1 MNIAWIY
8 LDKRNATINALKDY
22 ESMNFLLKNAQ
33 AEVAAQQDNMTS
45 LGSPV
50 LSDMPKGA
58 SNPHAV
64 ENRVVKT
71 LDMINILNER
81 YQRAVEY
88 MRWFQPAWQVLTED
102 EQFVLSRF
110 YLDDD
115 SRQADSVAEVCE
127 RYHIERTSAYKKK
140 DRALSHLTLLLYG
153 K

>member
-22 ESMNFLLKNAQ
+22 ESMNFLLENAQ

-50 LSDMPKGA
+50 LSYMPKGA

-88 MRWFQPAWQVLTED
+88 MRWFQPAWQ
-102 EQFVLSRF
+102 
-110 YLDDD
+110 
-115 SRQADSVAEVCE
+115 
-127 RYHIERTSAYKKK
+127 
-140 DRALSHLTLLLYG
+140 G
-153 K
+153 

>member
-1 MNIAWIY
+1 MNIAWMY

-22 ESMNFLLKNAQ
+22 ESMNFLLENAQ
-33 AEVAAQQDNMTS
+33 EEAVLQQDSMTS
-45 LGSPV
+45 LGSPT

-58 SNPHAV
+58 PNPHAV
-64 ENRVVKT
+64 ENRIVKT
-71 LDMINILNER
+71 LDMINVLNER

-88 MRWFQPAWQVLTED
+88 MRWFRPAWQVLTED

-110 YLDDD
+110 YLDDE
-115 SRQADSVAEVCE
+115 SRQADSVAEACE
-127 RYHIERTSAYKKK
+127 RFHIERTSVYKKK